1 MIVEKFKK
9 EYIVKSY
16 EADCHGSLRL
26 LTLFNLLQDAAAE
39 NADLLN
45 LGFEKCGELG
55 LTWFGSD
62 YYLEIERLPRMGER
76 FIIETWPAETKLYGA
91 IRDFLIYDANN
102 NIIAR
107 ISSQWVLI
115 DLTRRRPALL
125 SKYFPDYQGLSERA
139 LPISFMKIK
148 EAETFNRED
157 KLKVRFDDID
167 INNHVNNSIYPL
179 WASEC
184 VDPDFR
190 LKHTPCEIE
199 INFKKPAVYG
209 EDIVVLTNQN
219 HNETFHSIR
228 ENNKETELARCRLK
242 WRDVTSK

>member
-1 MIVEKFKK
+1 M
-9 EYIVKSY
+9 
-16 EADCHGSLRL
+16 
-26 LTLFNLLQDAAAE
+26 E
-39 NADLLN
+39 N
-45 LGFEKCGELG
+45 GEI
-55 LTWFGSD
+55 FRKD
-62 YYLEIERLPRMGER
+62 
-76 FIIETWPAETKLYGA
+76 
-91 IRDFLIYDANN
+91 
-102 NIIAR
+102 
-107 ISSQWVLI
+107 
-115 DLTRRRPALL
+115 
-125 SKYFPDYQGLSERA
+125 
-139 LPISFMKIK
+139 FMKIK